1 MEALKR
7 LEAVQ
12 RVLQLLAEH
21 GVGASGGDG
30 DRQLAEILAVLAA
43 GSASLAEL
51 EARRL
56 ALGET
61 LLTLPAGV
69 VEGAAGLCGLGRA
82 GSREGTGGARKDG
95 GVTRVVL
102 AQQQRRHT
110 IAPSAARQQPP
121 AVSLPSMERA
131 QSTLEDFISSYFMFH
146 GLDCRRPE
154 DVCRHLPTLCF
165 VESFIYQLDEANEAA
180 VGPTADGL
188 TGDDHSASTCG
199 AAEESMEQLKELL
212 RSRGVLFDRL
222 SAELADGVG
231 YWVVERELCEA
242 VRSGRPARLLTQLSS
257 AQALLPI
264 EHNADAEAYPLVFT
278 QVERKKVL
286 LALRW
291 KSFDYRVLNLLLYR
305 LTSRPVN
312 EAHMSFLAAS
322 ETLVEICDDL
332 LDYEDDV
339 LRGSFNVLRMFV
351 AIYGPQEGP
360 VELAKLIGDVEET
373 YETLL
378 AGLEPSL
385 AESYRHRCEEAVLQG
400 RAGGGGGSSRH
411 ALGTWSIPGIISDE
425 QAFRERCGAAGAE
438 HG

>member
-21 GVGASGGDG
+21 GAGNGAGDG

-43 GSASLAEL
+43 GSASAAEL

-69 VEGAAGLCGLGRA
+69 VEGAAGLCGSGRA
-82 GSREGTGGARKDG
+82 GSREGADGAPKDG
-95 GVTRVVL
+95 GIARVV
-102 AQQQRRHT
+102 ATQQQRRHT
-110 IAPSAARQQPP
+110 IAPSVTRQQPP
-121 AVSLPSMERA
+121 AVSLPAMERA
-131 QSTLEDFISSYFMFH
+131 RSTLEDFISRSAGRALVDQSSSYFIFH
-146 GLDCRRPE
+146 GLDSRRPE

-165 VESFIYQLDEANEAA
+165 VESFIYQLDEANEVA
-180 VGPTADGL
+180 VGPTADDL
-188 TGDDHSASTCG
+188 TGDDHSALTCG
-199 AAEESMEQLKELL
+199 AAEEGMEQLKELL
-212 RSRGVLFDRL
+212 RIRGVLFDRL
-222 SAELADGVG
+222 NAELAEGVG
-231 YWVVERELCEA
+231 YWALERELCEA
-242 VRSGRPARLLTQLSS
+242 VRSGRLAR
-257 AQALLPI
+257 
-264 EHNADAEAYPLVFT
+264 
-278 QVERKKVL
+278 VEREKVL

-400 RAGGGGGSSRH
+400 GGGGSGRH

-425 QAFRERCGAAGAE
+425 QAFRERCGVAGAE